1 MNFLSP
7 GRLWLAIV
15 PVALAVGYIVIQ
27 RTRKH
32 HAVRFSSVDLL
43 ASVMPKRSG
52 WQRHVPTGLLL
63 LSLLSL
69 VVGFAR
75 PTKTI
80 NVAKERGTV
89 ILTLDTSASMNAS
102 DVKPSRLAAAQD
114 AARSFVNGL
123 PKGLLVGLV
132 TFDRNA
138 RLLVPPTTEHQLLL
152 SSLDNL
158 KVGPG
163 TATGDA
169 IDLALHAVESV
180 PKTAD
185 GKPAP
190 ALVVLMSD
198 GAPTVPANGALSPED
213 LAVEAASK
221 AAAAGIAIDTIAFG
235 TPNGTVTIQN
245 QRHSV
250 PVDPQT
256 MARIADASGG
266 QTFSAETG
274 GELQTIYDQIGRAVG
289 FDKQQSEVTAWW
301 TGIGL
306 LMASLAAAAALLW
319 TQRIP

>member
-1 MNFLSP
+1 MSFLAP
-7 GRLWLAIV
+7 GRLWLAII
-15 PVALAVGYIVIQ
+15 PIALAAAYVVLQ
-27 RTRKH
+27 RRRQQ

-89 ILTLDTSASMNAS
+89 ILTLDTSASMNAN
-102 DVKPSRLAAAQD
+102 DVKPNRLAAAQD
-114 AARSFVNGL
+114 AARSFVRGL
-123 PKGLLVGLV
+123 PKGLQIGLV
-132 TFDRNA
+132 TFDRTA
-138 RLLVPPTTEHQLLL
+138 RLLVPPTTEHRLVLD
-152 SSLDNL
+152 SLNNL

-169 IDLALHAVESV
+169 IDLALHAIESV

-185 GKPAP
+185 GQAAP

-198 GAPTVPANGALSPED
+198 GAPTVPANSSISPED
-213 LAVEAASK
+213 IAIEAAT
-221 AAAAGIAIDTIAFG
+221 AAKQAGVAVDTIAFG
-235 TPNGTVTIQN
+235 TADGTVTIQN

-256 MARIADASGG
+256 MARIAEASGG

-289 FDKQQSEVTAWW
+289 YDKQQSEVTSWW
-301 TGIGL
+301 TGLGL
-306 LMASLAAAAALLW
+306 VIASLAAAAALLW